1 MGLFGRN
8 RRNPKPTDPQEEGRL
23 LQELRQ
29 SLEKAQEEIAFLR
42 EQNQRL
48 TQEAAPALK
57 ENAVLRYE
65 LFKCQTDR
73 QVLEFHLTGLRA
85 ELAGALALLSRLA
98 PGEPPKGIPLLQAF
112 LELMEVGRRLGVVVE
127 GLGEAEEMAASSLGK
142 PLAFS
147 PERFL
152 HLRLTGILVALERLL
167 SEEVRRA
174 EHPGEA
180 LAAFPES
187 LEKLRQQLAK
197 ALALWAQNE

>member
-1 MGLFGRN
+1 MRLFGRN
-8 RRNPKPTDPQEEGRL
+8 RNNPKPIDLQGENRL

-42 EQNQRL
+42 SQNQRL
-48 TQEAAPALK
+48 TQEASPALK

-73 QVLEFHLTGLRA
+73 QVLEFHLSGLRA

-98 PGEPPKGIPLLQAF
+98 PGEPPKGTPLLQAF
-112 LELMEVGRRLGVVVE
+112 LELMEVGRRLGVVIE
-127 GLGEAEEMAASSLGK
+127 ELGEAEETAKSSLAE

-152 HLRLTGILVALERLL
+152 RLRLTGILVALERLL
-167 SEEVRRA
+167 SEEVRKV

-180 LAAFPES
+180 VAAFPES
-187 LEKLRQQLAK
+187 LEMLRQQLAK